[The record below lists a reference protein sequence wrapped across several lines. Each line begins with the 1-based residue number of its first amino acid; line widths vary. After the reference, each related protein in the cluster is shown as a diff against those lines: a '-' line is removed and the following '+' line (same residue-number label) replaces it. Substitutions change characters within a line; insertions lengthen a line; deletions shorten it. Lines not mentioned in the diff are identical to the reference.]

1 LGQRL
6 SRPRPASIREVVRDL
21 TQVQMDPT
29 SVVARTEHLVLF
41 SRLGRRFDLAE
52 LERLLW
58 RDRALFEYWVHIVP
72 IEDLPIHRR
81 TMRRYPD
88 GPRGHLKSRQRVR
101 EFLAANEGFRRYVL
115 RELRR
120 RGPLRAREL
129 EDRAELHWRSGGWD
143 DERGRSVAMLL
154 DLMWNRGEVMI
165 VGRDGQQRLWGPG
178 DTSLPMVRMAGE
190 AEAARVLVEGQVR
203 AQGVARRDRV
213 GMAFDGPAPGRDR
226 ALQRL
231 EREGT
236 IVPVRVEGLSGGRLV
251 HAELL
256 ERAWRPRTVLLSPFD
271 DLVSDRDRAE
281 ALFGFRFRLEI
292 YVPPAQRRWGYFVLP
307 ILHGDRLIGRVDP
320 RFDRETGA
328 LVLTAVFAEDDA
340 PASAGPAARR
350 AIDELAGWLGA
361 REVRFTDRR
370 RVPAAWRAALGA

>member
-1 LGQRL
+1 
-6 SRPRPASIREVVRDL
+6 
-21 TQVQMDPT
+21 MDPT

-41 SRLGRRFDLAE
+41 SRLGGRFDVAE

-72 IEDLPIHRR
+72 IEDLPVHLR

-88 GPRGHLKSRQRVR
+88 GPRAHLKSRQRVR
-101 EFLAANEGFRRYVL
+101 DFLAANEGFRRYVL

-120 RGPLRAREL
+120 RGPLLAREI
-129 EDRAELHWRSGGWD
+129 EDRAELHWRSGGWN

-165 VGRDGQQRLWGPG
+165 VGRKGQQRLWGPARG
-178 DTSLPMVRMAGE
+178 SLPRVRAATE
-190 AEAARVLVEGQVR
+190 SQAARALLEGQIR

-226 ALQRL
+226 ALAQL
-231 EREGT
+231 EREGA
-236 IVPVRVEGLSGGRLV
+236 VVRVRVEGLQSERLV

-256 ERAWRPRTVLLSPFD
+256 ERTWRPRTVLLSPFD
-271 DLVSDRDRAE
+271 DLVSDRDRTQD
-281 ALFGFRFRLEI
+281 LFGFLFRLEI
-292 YVPPAQRRWGYFVLP
+292 YVPRAQRRWGYFVLP

-320 RFDRETGA
+320 RFDRETGT
-328 LVLTAVFAEDDA
+328 LVLNAVFAEDDA
-340 PASAGPAARR
+340 PATAGPPVRR
-350 AIDELAGWLGA
+350 AIDELSGWLGA
-361 REVRFTDRR
+361 REIRFTDRR
-370 RVPAAWRAALGA
+370 RVPTYWRAALGA